1 MSLLTSLAIDEPT
14 APNAIDPAI
23 PVAMSDLIMQL
34 LSKSPDK
41 RPADAHVVSEA
52 LLAILTQAAP
62 PIVEAMPRSGAV
74 PMASAADATAIDPW
88 QAIDEP
94 DLDVTTSTPS
104 PAQSLPESAKRK
116 SQGKGILFG
125 LSLVLLFV
133 VGGGFAGY
141 KLFFETKNGT
151 LVVEVDGD
159 ADVRFKNGTVQIYDT
174 KGELKYTLKPGERS
188 KTMPPG
194 PYKVE
199 VAGADGVKLETNK
212 FTMTKNGATVRILG
226 GPTGSGRSTGQRWR
240 RPRRGGCWLL
250 KRGAKFG
257 YTNDTGYHKVD
268 VRVRFCLLG
277 RSGSTAF

>member
-1 MSLLTSLAIDEPT
+1 MRWPKGWRQRHDAGLVHRDIKPGNVWLVQKEEATKVKEAKNVIQSSDGMFLRVRILDFGLARLTADDLHLTQSGAIMGTPAYMAPEQARGKAVDHRADLFSLGVMLYEMTIGRRPFSGNDTMSMLTSLAIDEPT

-104 PAQSLPESAKRK
+104 
-116 SQGKGILFG
+116 
-125 LSLVLLFV
+125 
-133 VGGGFAGY
+133 AG
-141 KLFFETKNGT
+141 TIIT
-151 LVVEVDGD
+151 
-159 ADVRFKNGTVQIYDT
+159 
-174 KGELKYTLKPGERS
+174 
-188 KTMPPG
+188 
-194 PYKVE
+194 
-199 VAGADGVKLETNK
+199 
-212 FTMTKNGATVRILG
+212 
-226 GPTGSGRSTGQRWR
+226 
-240 RPRRGGCWLL
+240 
-250 KRGAKFG
+250 
-257 YTNDTGYHKVD
+257 
-268 VRVRFCLLG
+268 
-277 RSGSTAF
+277 